1 MVDNLPKDESIH
13 LHLFKKGSF
22 LLFLTKPFK
31 KPKRS
36 SLCVCAFETL
46 FEYVFEIPNKCRL
59 LPFHHLN
66 FLKNYFFFFKRMMTE
81 KNEKEC
87 KVFMI
92 IQTFLS
98 FYFQL
103 EGQDRYYVKFK
114 SNASIIHR

>member
-1 MVDNLPKDESIH
+1 
-13 LHLFKKGSF
+13 
-22 LLFLTKPFK
+22 
-31 KPKRS
+31 
-36 SLCVCAFETL
+36 
-46 FEYVFEIPNKCRL
+46 
-59 LPFHHLN
+59 
-66 FLKNYFFFFKRMMTE
+66 MTE

-87 KVFMI
+87 KVLMI